1 MIIHNMAT
9 TTLAEFTATTTFEE
23 IDSDTLDRAK
33 QAIRDYL
40 GVAIFGSQHKVGET
54 VGSYVA
60 ANQPGNMS
68 TVIGRGT
75 ASPPGAALANGA
87 FGHAIDYDDTFE
99 SIVLHPT
106 SPIFAATLA
115 AAESADATGQSLL
128 TGYVTG
134 CETAFR
140 IGHAI
145 YPNHYDHGW
154 HITGTVGTF
163 GAAAAVAS
171 VLGLDAGE
179 TTHAFGIAASESSA
193 LKKNFGSMT
202 KPLHAGH
209 AAEMGLRATLLA
221 QNGFTADKAILDDEN
236 GYGTVM
242 TSDDSYD
249 PEAVTAGLGEDW
261 AVRDIVFKPY
271 PSGVITHAAMEVMR
285 RIVTERDLKSED
297 VNHISVTLD
306 EAASDMLIHADAENA
321 LQAKFSIEFCLAAI
335 LQERNAGVH
344 EFTDEYVAKSATREQ
359 MAKVERDF
367 EEGLFGGDFA
377 GYGARVTVETDGKSY
392 QGEERKAPG
401 SPDNPIGDD
410 RLEGKFY
417 ECART
422 RLNEEAVAN
431 LSRTIEELE
440 TAGSTDA
447 LADLLR

>member
-1 MIIHNMAT
+1 MAT
-9 TTLAEFTATTTFEE
+9 TELAEFTATTTFDDM
-23 IDSDTLDRAK
+23 DSDALDRAK
-33 QAIRDYL
+33 KAIRDYL
-40 GVAIFGSQHKVGET
+40 GVAIFGSQHEVGEA

-60 ANQPGNMS
+60 ANQPGNTC
-68 TVIGRGT
+68 TVFGRGT

-115 AAESADATGQSLL
+115 AAESVDATGQSLL

-134 CETAFR
+134 CEAAFH
-140 IGHAI
+140 IGHAV

-163 GAAAAVAS
+163 GAAAATAS
-171 VLGLDAGE
+171 VLGLTVDE

-209 AAEMGLRATLLA
+209 AAEMGLRAALLA
-221 QNGFTADKAILDDEN
+221 REGFTADEAILDDDN
-236 GYGTVM
+236 GYGAVM

-249 PEAVTAGLGEDW
+249 PEAVTDGLGGDW
-261 AVRDIVFKPY
+261 AVTDIVFKPY
-271 PSGVITHAAMEVMR
+271 PSGVITHAAMEAMR
-285 RIVTERDLKSED
+285 RIVTEQNLAPED
-297 VNHISVTLD
+297 IDHVSVTLD
-306 EAASDMLIHADAENA
+306 QAASDMLIHADADNA
-321 LQAKFSIEFCLAAI
+321 LQAKFSIEFCLATI
-335 LQERNAGVH
+335 LRERDAGVH
-344 EFTDEYVAKSATREQ
+344 EFTDEYVAESATREQ

-377 GYGARVTVETDGKSY
+377 GYGARVTVETGGEFY
-392 QGEERKAPG
+392 QAEERKAPG

-410 RLEGKFY
+410 RLEDKFI

-422 RLNEEAVAN
+422 RLNEEAVGD
-431 LSRTIEELE
+431 LSRMIDEIA

-447 LADLLR
+447 LINLLR